1 MYFIFSSYKENRQ
14 LKTEFCY
21 FKNELIEYKLKCEQL
36 EEEIKQSEIERNV
49 ALETYA
55 KSLGHRNVKQKIKH
69 TGKLIKDIDTI
80 TQVTYY
86 MKK

>member
-1 MYFIFSSYKENRQ
+1 M
-14 LKTEFCY
+14 
-21 FKNELIEYKLKCEQL
+21 
-36 EEEIKQSEIERNV
+36 EEEIKQIEIERNV
-49 ALETYA
+49 VLETYA
-55 KSLGHRNVKQKIKH
+55 KSLGHRNVKQKIKY